1 MCVLYPNHWASADSR
16 ADKSWAVCLS
26 LVSWDSS
33 AQVWRG
39 RNLCTLFF
47 VLLRAGVNH
56 PEPSKYTLAFVNKD
70 IPQWS
75 SLSRVEP

>member
-1 MCVLYPNHWASADSR
+1 MCVLYPNHWALADSR
-16 ADKSWAVCLS
+16 ADGSWAVFILCKLN
-26 LVSWDSS
+26 LMS

-56 PEPSKYTLAFVNKD
+56 QNQVSAGFCE
-70 IPQWS
+70 
-75 SLSRVEP
+75 